1 MDLKFVQKKA
11 DGNQRD
17 HLSHSLSLYLSLS
30 LSLSLSL
37 ALKML

>member
-17 HLSHSLSLYLSLS
+17 HLSHSLSFS